1 MYNIE
6 HFMKKKKNMAAE
18 LKFTGWNYILIQNP
32 SHFPLEI
39 ILGTPLRTPTGKVKL
54 FPEKEL
60 EKYKGEISASDYDQ
74 FK

>member
-1 MYNIE
+1 MK
-6 HFMKKKKNMAAE
+6 KKKKNMAAE

-60 EKYKGEISASDYDQ
+60 EKYKGEVSASDYDQ

>member
-6 HFMKKKKNMAAE
+6 HFRKKKSMAAE
-18 LKFTGWNYILIQNP
+18 LKFTGWNYILIQNL
-32 SHFPLEI
+32 SHFHLEI
-39 ILGTPLRTPTGKVKL
+39 ILGTPLRIPTGKVKI

-74 FK
+74 FR